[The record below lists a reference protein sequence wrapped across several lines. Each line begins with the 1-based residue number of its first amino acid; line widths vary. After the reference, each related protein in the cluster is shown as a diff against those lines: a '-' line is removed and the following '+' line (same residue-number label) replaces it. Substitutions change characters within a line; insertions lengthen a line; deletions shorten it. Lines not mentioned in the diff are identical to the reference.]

1 MSVSLDT
8 DSRAEAAQA
17 RSEAEAAAE
26 RARFLKE
33 KWRFLLATEPAVAPR
48 TPRARR
54 KH

>member
-33 KWRFLLATEPAVAPR
+33 KCRFLLAAEPSTAPRAPR
-48 TPRARR
+48 TLR